1 MRICLSKT
9 VGLIANVSTNNIC
22 LVGYSQNIRF
32 VGSSIDEIRISST
45 IIVCEVIEGQA
56 LVALKLSTQERT
68 YDQAFSKCLGISVT
82 AAAVNFAS
90 LEPITRSLYRPTPRP
105 TLSTE
110 NSKNYCDTVE
120 VIQ

>member
-1 MRICLSKT
+1 MRICLSRT
-9 VGLIANVSTNNIC
+9 VGLIANVSTNNIW
-22 LVGYSQNIRF
+22 LVGYRQNILV

-68 YDQAFSKCLGISVT
+68 YDQAFLKCLGISVT
-82 AAAVNFAS
+82 AAAVNF
-90 LEPITRSLYRPTPRP
+90 EPITRSLYRPTPRP